1 MRRLSRT
8 TATLLLSGIPS
19 MVVALAVGCDASGNS
34 PADASDQRVDE
45 APAIV
50 VGADGVGLDQADNRC
65 AIVLR
70 EVARVPDGRGGF
82 ETVCDSASGPCRWRW
97 FGTLDVTGPGIPH
110 VLYRTTET
118 AGTWHAVAAAPT
130 ETAGRFA
137 FELADYTP
145 RPDYSGT
152 ALSRFTLELIPY
164 LRTVDGG
171 RLFDHN
177 RIADPFANYL
187 LEVGNGFAIAADD
200 TCTIPVQTGPVVPP
214 APEAEIV
221 DWAGAWA
228 IYRGRPNDTIG
239 LGEPLD
245 YRGFTNMGLA
255 LQVSVYAEGL
265 TTGGTVDTSKIK
277 VFLESDLVTCDP
289 GGALTLSEVPLA
301 ASGAGPYGNDG
312 IYRFPFESALSR
324 CPRGDYRFRMLVSA
338 DGGLSALPLGLADN
352 VGDPGVETFR
362 TLRYQ

>member
-1 MRRLSRT
+1 MRHLASKRGFTSKLV
-8 TATLLLSGIPS
+8 LFSG
-19 MVVALAVGCDASGNS
+19 LFVGCDATLS
-34 PADASDQRVDE
+34 PPAADDDTR
-45 APAIV
+45 APTIV
-50 VGADGVGLDQADNRC
+50 VGADGVGLDRADNRC

-82 ETVCDSASGPCRWRW
+82 ETVCDSAAGPCRWRW
-97 FGTLDVTGPGIPH
+97 FGQLEATGKGLPH

-118 AGTWHAVAAAPT
+118 AGTWHSVAAAPT
-130 ETAGRFA
+130 DMAGRYT
-137 FELADYTP
+137 FELTDYTP

-164 LRTVDGG
+164 LETIDGG

-187 LEVGNGFAIAADD
+187 LELGNGFAIAADD
-200 TCTIPVQTGPVVPP
+200 TCRTIAPSGPTVPP
-214 APEAEIV
+214 GPGAVTV

-228 IYRGRPNDTIG
+228 IYRGRPSDTIA
-239 LGEPLD
+239 LTEPLD
-245 YRGFTNMGLA
+245 YRGFSNMGLA
-255 LQVSVYAEGL
+255 LQVSVYAEGK
-265 TTGGTVDTSKIK
+265 TTGGSVDTSSIK
-277 VFLESDLVTCDP
+277 VFLESDLPTCDP
-289 GGALTLSEVPLA
+289 GGALTLTEVPLA
-301 ASGAGPYGNDG
+301 AAGAGPFGNDG

-338 DGGLSALPLGLADN
+338 DGGLTALALGLADN
-352 VGDPGVETFR
+352 IGDPGVETLR

>member
-1 MRRLSRT
+1 MRDLSSIPVT
-8 TATLLLSGIPS
+8 TPTLRVTILMALL
-19 MVVALAVGCDASGNS
+19 VGCDTTHNEASREAPVS
-34 PADASDQRVDE
+34 P

-50 VGADGVGLDQADNRC
+50 VGADGVGLDLADNRC
-65 AIVLR
+65 AVVLR
-70 EVARVPDGRGGF
+70 QVARVPDGRGGF
-82 ETVCDSASGPCRWRW
+82 ETVCDSAAGPCRWRW
-97 FGTLDVTGPGIPH
+97 FGTLDVSGPGIPH

-118 AGTWHAVAAAPT
+118 AGTWHAVAATPT
-130 ETAGRFA
+130 DTAGRFT

-164 LRTVDGG
+164 LLTVDGG

-187 LEVGNGFAIAADD
+187 LELGNGFAIDDSCISAAAS
-200 TCTIPVQTGPVVPP
+200 GPVVPP
-214 APEAEIV
+214 GPDAVTV
-221 DWAGAWA
+221 DWAGAWV
-228 IYRGRPNDTIG
+228 IYRGRPNDNISIS
-239 LGEPLD
+239 EPLD

-255 LQVSVYAEGL
+255 LQVSVYAEGK
-265 TTGGTVDTSKIK
+265 TTGGAVDTSKIK

-289 GGALTLSEVPLA
+289 GGAVTLTEVPLA
-301 ASGAGPYGNDG
+301 VSGAGPYGNDG
-312 IYRFPFESALSR
+312 VYRFPFESALSR
-324 CPRGDYRFRMLVSA
+324 CPRGDYRFRMLISG